1 MVLSWGF
8 ICCSDRSR
16 IVDAPDVP
24 DTLVVLNLS
33 LHQSGDERE
42 LLDETCFRT
51 PAICEARTRVSGMRV
66 VTAGSGP
73 SSWATRK
80 FCASGGSSARRGAGA
95 VRARPHVCCPARS
108 WRQRAQV
115 HQGPSGRVASLRM
128 HSPSWTTRPRHAS
141 RVHATEARRAGQ
153 RRAPE
158 EPGVRG
164 RRPIAA
170 AERCRA
176 QPGADGGLHGRRHR
190 RTECLWWCARGPP
203 NWRD

>member
-1 MVLSWGF
+1 MISPRCFVIRCKQMSSAPPGAPPPQGQPLPPGWLEMKTQDGRNATYYLSDGLTMVLSWGF

-108 WRQRAQV
+108 WRQRAEV
-115 HQGPSGRVASLRM
+115 HQGQSGRVASLRM
-128 HSPSWTTRPRHAS
+128 HSPS
-141 RVHATEARRAGQ
+141 
-153 RRAPE
+153 
-158 EPGVRG
+158 
-164 RRPIAA
+164 
-170 AERCRA
+170 
-176 QPGADGGLHGRRHR
+176 
-190 RTECLWWCARGPP
+190 
-203 NWRD
+203 